1 MRPVHVPVDGKIS
14 HRRFSEVT
22 RSDRNGPREENM
34 GMYFYTF
41 AGAGAA
47 ALLLTPVSMRFARLL
62 GIVDRPNARKVHFRP
77 TPRAGG
83 VAIVAAMA
91 VAVIPALIHLASQP
105 KASGFDQIWIALAAC
120 AGVFLMGLFDDVV
133 TVKRSQY
140 KLLALIAAT
149 AAVCAA
155 GFKLDEIS
163 LGHGPIPLGSFSIP
177 LTFLWIVGVTT
188 AVNFIDGLDG
198 LAAGISAV
206 TAGTIALVA
215 GHSGANSDP
224 AVTIIALG
232 LLGSLCGFLVFNF
245 NPAKVF
251 MGDCGSMFLGFTLST
266 VSLMCFKR
274 TTMTA
279 GFTLP
284 ALALGIP
291 ILDTALT
298 MVRRGMLQRRSLFSA
313 ERGHVHHR
321 LMDLG
326 VGHRDA
332 VMILY
337 AVTFACA
344 GVGTAAWFSH
354 SPVGRTIFASVHPV
368 ILFTFFAI
376 VGSLRVSD
384 IVTAFHRNRDIG
396 KLTTQYRHTFD
407 EMQLKFLA
415 ARSFDAWWTEVCEAL
430 HRLDFVTLSLQ
441 LTNRDGT
448 VRTLN
453 WNREHREASAPTL
466 NVSVPIRQRRAGGPL
481 RAEVEVSAEDSLE
494 LAGRRVTVFARLME
508 ENSLASLPE
517 LRKGTG
523 GNPKWSFS
531 GLSSVPR
538 MDSMIKPGIKIAIVH
553 DFLYTYAGAERVLE
567 QMLHVFPEAALF
579 SLFDFLPP
587 EKRGFLQGRPVT
599 SSFIQRMPMAKSKH
613 RHYLALMPLAIE
625 QLDVSK
631 YDMVISS
638 SYVAAKGILTRPD
651 QLHIC
656 YCHTPVRF
664 AWDLQHQYLLETGLQ
679 SGLKSILARTV
690 LHYIRNWDIRSAN
703 GVDVFLT
710 NSDFVARR
718 IEKFYRRRSTTLYP
732 PVDVDSFKLQI
743 EKGDYYVTASRMV
756 PYKRIDLVA
765 EAFTSMPDKRLIIVG
780 EGPDFEKIK
789 AKAGPNVKMVG
800 HQSFERLVEYMRH
813 AKAFV
818 FAAEEDFG
826 IVPVEAQACGTP
838 VIAYGR
844 GGVTESVQVG
854 KTGVFFNEQTTES
867 ICDAVMRFERDQAEF
882 DPVAIRAHAEKF
894 NATRF
899 REEFLKLV
907 EDEWLTFNAVAGRR
921 PSDDPLFLSPDLS
934 QQALRLRGKVAAV
947 DAEADAEQQ
956 KAFA

>member
-1 MRPVHVPVDGKIS
+1 LSALP
-14 HRRFSEVT
+14 
-22 RSDRNGPREENM
+22 
-34 GMYFYTF
+34 
-41 AGAGAA
+41 GAA
-47 ALLLTPVSMRFARLL
+47 
-62 GIVDRPNARKVHFRP
+62 
-77 TPRAGG
+77 
-83 VAIVAAMA
+83 
-91 VAVIPALIHLASQP
+91 
-105 KASGFDQIWIALAAC
+105 GFKNLWIALAAC
-120 AGVFLMGLFDDVV
+120 MAVFLMGLIDDIV

-140 KLLALIAAT
+140 KLLALIIAT
-149 AAVCAA
+149 TAVCAA
-155 GFKLDEIS
+155 GFKLDSIS
-163 LGHGPIPLGSFSIP
+163 LGHGHTIHLGEFALP
-177 LTFLWIVGVTT
+177 VTFLWIIGVTT

-206 TAGTIALVA
+206 TAATIALVA
-215 GHSGANSDP
+215 GRSGMFSDP
-224 AVTIIALG
+224 AVTVIALG
-232 LLGSLCGFLVFNF
+232 LLGSLCGFLFFNF

-251 MGDCGSMFLGFTLST
+251 MGDCGSMFLGFTLAT
-266 VSLMCFKR
+266 ISLACAKR
-274 TTMTA
+274 TGMTA

-298 MVRRGMLQRRSLFSA
+298 MVRRGVLQRRSLFSA

-337 AVTFACA
+337 AVTLACA
-344 GVGTAAWFSH
+344 GVGAAAWISQ
-354 SPVGRTIFASVHPV
+354 SPVGKTLCATVHPM
-368 ILFTFFAI
+368 ILLAFFAI
-376 VGSLRVSD
+376 VGSLRVGD
-384 IVTAFHRNRDIG
+384 ILSAFRRNRDIS

-407 EMQLKFLA
+407 EMQLRFLA
-415 ARSFDAWWTEVCEAL
+415 ARSFDGWWAEVCESL
-430 HRLDFVTLSLQ
+430 NRLDFVSLSLP
-441 LTNRDGT
+441 LINRDGT
-448 VRTLN
+448 SRTLN
-453 WNREHREASAPTL
+453 WNREIQASSAPTL

-481 RAEVEVSAEDSLE
+481 RAEVEVSAEGSLE

-517 LRKGTG
+517 LRKGATSS
-523 GNPKWSFS
+523 PKWKFNGMST
-531 GLSSVPR
+531 VPR
-538 MDSMIKPGIKIAIVH
+538 MDSMIKPGIKVAIVH

-567 QMLHVFPEAALF
+567 QMLHVFPDAALF

-599 SSFIQRMPMAKSKH
+599 SSFIQRMPLARSRH

-625 QLDVSK
+625 QLNVSE
-631 YDMVISS
+631 YDLVISS
-638 SYVAAKGILTRPD
+638 SYVAAKGVLTRPD

-664 AWDLQHQYLLETGLQ
+664 AWDLQHQYLHETGLD
-679 SGLKSILARTV
+679 SGMKSIIARTI

-732 PVDVDSFKLQI
+732 PVDVDSFTLQV
-743 EKGDYYVTASRMV
+743 EKGDYYLTVSRMV

-765 EAFTSMPDKRLIIVG
+765 EAFTSMPEKRLIIVG
-780 EGPDFEKIK
+780 EGPEFEKIK
-789 AKAGPNVKMVG
+789 AKAGPNVKLVG
-800 HQSFERLVEYMRH
+800 HQAFDRLVEYMRH

-844 GGVTESVQVG
+844 GGVTESVVAG
-854 KTGVFFNEQTTES
+854 KTGVFFQEQTVECL
-867 ICDAVMRFERDQAEF
+867 CDAVQRFERDQASF
-882 DPVAIRAHAEKF
+882 DPVAIRAHSEKF

-899 REEFLKLV
+899 REDFLKLV
-907 EDEWLTFNAVAGRR
+907 EDEWLAFNAATGRR
-921 PSDDPLFLSPDLS
+921 PSEQDELFLSPNLPE
-934 QQALRLRGKVAAV
+934 QALRLRTKVTAV
-947 DAEADAEQQ
+947 EEEVVPEQQ
-956 KAFA
+956 KAFG

>member
-1 MRPVHVPVDGKIS
+1 
-14 HRRFSEVT
+14 
-22 RSDRNGPREENM
+22 M
-34 GMYFYTF
+34 GLYFYTF
-41 AGAGAA
+41 AGGAA
-47 ALLLTPVSMRFARLL
+47 GALLLTPVSMRLARLA
-62 GIVDRPNARKVHFRP
+62 GVVDRPNARKVHFRP

-91 VAVIPALIHLASQP
+91 TIVVPALIHL
-105 KASGFDQIWIALAAC
+105 SGLPGAQGFGDIWIALAAC
-120 AGVFLMGLFDDVV
+120 AGVFLLGLLDDIV
-133 TVKRSQY
+133 TVQRSQY
-140 KLLALIAAT
+140 KLLALIVAT
-149 AAVCAA
+149 SAVCAA
-155 GFKLDEIS
+155 GFRLDSIS
-163 LGHGPIPLGSFSIP
+163 LGHGHIIPLGSFAWP
-177 LTFLWIVGVTT
+177 VTFLWIIGVTT

-206 TAGTIALVA
+206 TAATIALVA
-215 GHSGANSDP
+215 GRQDP
-224 AVTIIALG
+224 AVTVIALG
-232 LLGSLCGFLVFNF
+232 LLGSLFGFLVFNF

-251 MGDCGSMFLGFTLST
+251 MGDCGSMFLGFVLAT
-266 VSLMCFKR
+266 VSLMCYRR
-274 TTMTA
+274 TGMTA

-298 MVRRGMLQRRSLFSA
+298 MVRRGVLQRRSLFAA

-337 AVTFACA
+337 AVTLACA
-344 GVGTAAWFSH
+344 GVGAAALYSH
-354 SPVGRTIFASVHPV
+354 SPVRATIFAGVHPV

-376 VGSLRVSD
+376 VGSLRVGD
-384 IVTAFHRNRDIG
+384 ISSAFRRNRDIG
-396 KLTTQYRHTFD
+396 KLTKQYRHTFD
-407 EMQLKFLA
+407 EMQLRFLA
-415 ARSFDAWWTEVCEAL
+415 ARSFDTWWAEVCESL
-430 HRLDFVTLSLQ
+430 KRLDFVSLSLP
-441 LTNRDGT
+441 LTNRDGST
-448 VRTLN
+448 KTLT
-453 WNREHREASAPTL
+453 WEREQSPASAPTL
-466 NVSVPIRQRRAGGPL
+466 NVSVPIRQRRVGGPL
-481 RAEVEVSAEDSLE
+481 RAEVEVSAEGSLE

-517 LRKGTG
+517 LRKGSS

-531 GLSSVPR
+531 GMSSVPR
-538 MDSMIKPGIKIAIVH
+538 MDTMIKPGIKIAIVH

-567 QMLHVFPEAALF
+567 QMLHVFPDAALF

-587 EKRGFLQGRPVT
+587 EKRAFLQGRPVT
-599 SSFIQRMPMAKSKH
+599 SSFIQRMPMARSKH

-631 YDMVISS
+631 YDLVLSS

-656 YCHTPVRF
+656 YCHSPVRF
-664 AWDLQHQYLLETGLQ
+664 AWDLQHQYLSETGLN
-679 SGLKSILARTV
+679 SGLKSIVARAI

-703 GVDVFLT
+703 GVDMFLT
-710 NSDFVARR
+710 NSDFVSRR
-718 IEKFYRRRSTTLYP
+718 IDKFYRRRSTTLYP
-732 PVDVDSFKLQI
+732 PVDVDSFALSV
-743 EKGDYYVTASRMV
+743 EKEDYYLTVSRMV
-756 PYKRIDLVA
+756 PYKRIDLIA
-765 EAFTSMPDKRLIIVG
+765 EAFTQMPEKRLIIVG

-800 HQSFERLVEYMRH
+800 HQAFDRLVEYMRH

-844 GGVTESVQVG
+844 GGVCETVIAG
-854 KTGVFFNEQTTES
+854 KTGVFFNEQTPAS
-867 ICDAVMRFERDQAEF
+867 LCDAVHRFERDHAAF

-894 NATRF
+894 NSTRF

-907 EDEWLTFNAVAGRR
+907 EDEWVAFNSVPGRQAQTE
-921 PSDDPLFLSPDLS
+921 DELFLSPDLS

-947 DAEADAEQQ
+947 EADAGPDKQ

>member
-1 MRPVHVPVDGKIS
+1 MS
-14 HRRFSEVT
+14 
-22 RSDRNGPREENM
+22 
-34 GMYFYTF
+34 MYFVTF
-41 AGAGAA
+41 AGAAA
-47 ALLLTPVSMRFARLL
+47 GALLLTPVSMRLARLL
-62 GIVDRPNARKVHFRP
+62 GVVDRPNARKVHFRP

-91 VAVIPALIHLASQP
+91 AAVIPALLALSIQP
-105 KASGFDQIWIALAAC
+105 QATGFKQIWIALAAC
-120 AGVFLMGLFDDVV
+120 FAVFLMGLFDDVV

-155 GFKLDEIS
+155 GFKLDSIS
-163 LGHGPIPLGSFSIP
+163 LGHDHTIEFGAFSIP

-198 LAAGISAV
+198 LAAGISGV
-206 TAGTIALVA
+206 TAATIALVA
-215 GHSGANSDP
+215 GRSGIYSDP
-224 AVTIIALG
+224 AVTVIALG

-251 MGDCGSMFLGFTLST
+251 MGDCGSMFLGFTLAT

-298 MVRRGMLQRRSLFSA
+298 MIRRGMLQRRSLFSA
-313 ERGHVHHR
+313 EKGHVHHR

-326 VGHRDA
+326 VCHRDA

-337 AVTFACA
+337 AVTLACA

-354 SPVGRTIFASVHPV
+354 SPVGKTIFATVHPV

-384 IVTAFHRNRDIG
+384 IINAYRRNREIG
-396 KLTTQYRHTFD
+396 KQTTQYRHTFD
-407 EMQLKFLA
+407 ELQLRFLA
-415 ARSFDAWWTEVCEAL
+415 ARSFDAWWAEVCEAL
-430 HRLDFVTLSLQ
+430 NRLDFVSLSLP
-441 LTNRDGT
+441 LENRDGST
-448 VRTLN
+448 RTLT
-453 WNREHREASAPTL
+453 WNRESSNDSAPTL
-466 NVSVPIRQRRAGGPL
+466 NVSVPVRQRRAGGPL
-481 RAEVEVSAEDSLE
+481 RAEVEVSAEGSLE

-517 LRKGTG
+517 LRKGSG

-531 GLSSVPR
+531 GLSAIPR

-567 QMLHVFPEAALF
+567 QMLHVFPDAALF

-587 EKRGFLQGRPVT
+587 EKRGFLQGRTVT
-599 SSFIQRMPMAKSKH
+599 SSFIQRMPLARSKH

-625 QLDVSK
+625 QLDVSA

-651 QLHIC
+651 QLHVC
-656 YCHTPVRF
+656 YCHSPVRF
-664 AWDLQHQYLLETGLQ
+664 AWDLQHQYLHETGLD
-679 SGLKSILARTV
+679 SGIKSMIARAV

-732 PVDVDSFKLQI
+732 PVDVDAFTLQV
-743 EKGDYYVTASRMV
+743 EKGDYYLTASRMV
-756 PYKRIDLVA
+756 PYKRIDLIA

-789 AKAGPNVKMVG
+789 AKAGPNVKLVG
-800 HQSFERLVEYMRH
+800 HQPFDRLAEYMRH
-813 AKAFV
+813 ARAFV

-844 GGVTESVQVG
+844 GGVTESVIAG
-854 KTGVFFNEQTTES
+854 KTGVFFNEQTVES
-867 ICDAVMRFERDQAEF
+867 LCDAVSRFERDHAAF
-882 DPVAIRAHAEKF
+882 DPNVIRAHAEKY

-899 REEFLKLV
+899 RTDFLKLV
-907 EDEWLTFNAVAGRR
+907 EDEWLAFNAVAGRR
-921 PSDDPLFLSPDLS
+921 PSDEDELYLSPDLDE
-934 QQALRLRGKVAAV
+934 QALSLRGKVAAV
-947 DAEADAEQQ
+947 EADTTGSEHK

>member
-1 MRPVHVPVDGKIS
+1 
-14 HRRFSEVT
+14 
-22 RSDRNGPREENM
+22 M

-41 AGAGAA
+41 AGAVAGAVVF
-47 ALLLTPVSMRFARLL
+47 TPISMRVARLL

-91 VAVIPALIHLASQP
+91 IAVIPGLLHLASLP
-105 KASGFDQIWIALAAC
+105 KAYGFDKIWIALAAC
-120 AGVFLMGLFDDVV
+120 AAVFLTGLFDDVV

-140 KLLALIAAT
+140 KLLALMAAT
-149 AAVCAA
+149 SAVCFA
-155 GFKLDEIS
+155 GFRLDHIS
-163 LGHGPIPLGSFSIP
+163 LGGGHPIELGASSIP
-177 LTFLWIVGVTT
+177 ITFLWIVGVTT

-206 TAGTIALVA
+206 TAATIALVA
-215 GHSGANSDP
+215 GHSGVYCDP
-224 AVTIIALG
+224 AVTVIALG

-251 MGDCGSMFLGFTLST
+251 MGDCGSMFLGFTLAT
-266 VSLMCFKR
+266 VALVCFKR

-313 ERGHVHHR
+313 EKGHVHHR

-344 GVGTAAWFSH
+344 GVGTAAWFSQ

-376 VGSLRVSD
+376 VGSLRLSD
-384 IVTAFHRNRDIG
+384 IVSAFRRNRDIS
-396 KLTTQYRHTFD
+396 KLTSHYRHTFD
-407 EMQLKFLA
+407 ELQLRFLA
-415 ARSFDAWWTEVCEAL
+415 ARSFDAWWAEVCEAL
-430 HRLDFVTLSLQ
+430 NRLDFVSLSLP
-441 LTNRDGT
+441 LINRDGST
-448 VRTLN
+448 RTLS
-453 WNREHREASAPTL
+453 WNRQQHASAAPTL
-466 NVSVPIRQRRAGGPL
+466 NVSVPVRQRRAGGPL
-481 RAEVEVSAEDSLE
+481 RAEVEVSAEGSLE

-508 ENSLASLPE
+508 ENSLAALPE
-517 LRKGTG
+517 LRKGTN

-531 GLSSVPR
+531 GNSSVPR

-567 QMLHVFPEAALF
+567 QMLHVFPDAALF

-599 SSFIQRMPMAKSKH
+599 SSFIQRMPLARSKH

-625 QLDVSK
+625 QLDVSQF
-631 YDMVISS
+631 DMVISS

-651 QLHIC
+651 QLHVC
-656 YCHTPVRF
+656 YCHSPVRF
-664 AWDLQHQYLLETGLQ
+664 AWDLQHQYLHETGLD
-679 SGLKSILARTV
+679 SGLKSIIARTI

-703 GVDVFLT
+703 GVDTFIT

-732 PVDVDSFKLQI
+732 PVDVDSFTLQV
-743 EKGDYYVTASRMV
+743 EKGDYYLTASRMV
-756 PYKRIDLVA
+756 PYKRIDLIA
-765 EAFTSMPDKRLIIVG
+765 EAFTAMPDKRLIIVG
-780 EGPDFEKIK
+780 EGPDFDKIK
-789 AKAGPNVKMVG
+789 AKSGPNVKLVG
-800 HQSFERLVEYMRH
+800 HQAFDRLVEYMRH

-844 GGVTESVQVG
+844 GGVCESVIAG
-854 KTGVFFNEQTTES
+854 KTGVFFNEQTVECL
-867 ICDAVMRFERDQAEF
+867 CDAVHRFERDHAAF
-882 DPVAIRAHAEKF
+882 DPAAIRAHAEKF

-907 EDEWLTFNAVAGRR
+907 EDEWLAFNAVSGRR
-921 PSDDPLFLSPDLS
+921 PSHEDDELYLSPELS

-947 DAEADAEQQ
+947 EAEIGDEKQ